1 MDTSGGATVRQLR
14 PEGGRSSQIVGDL
27 SPEPLLAAVES
38 FAGRWIDLDRGI
50 TVGRDSFARGWQDL
64 TQQMRWLGLRPGDR
78 VILAVGNGPLFPAA
92 LAAVLANGGSPLL
105 LHVETPPAE
114 LKRTAMRYGVPFMVC
129 DGSEEADLQPVVRS
143 TAPLIAD
150 NWGSATW
157 GAIDQADPAFDGN
170 WKILAGVP
178 LHPTSGTTGR
188 PKLAVRPGRVAMAD
202 AIHFIQ
208 ALDIDASDVLLA
220 AGPMSH
226 MYTYGLC
233 VMVPLVTSATCIT
246 MRRFQ
251 AKLVYQAVREHRV
264 TIFPTAPAMLDV
276 LLFGAGDRL
285 RHFVRRLLVA
295 GAPLPEKT
303 GRSFWKAAAVMVQP
317 HYGATET
324 GGITVADVAESGQFG
339 RCVGRPMP
347 GVAVEVRPSLIHPDL
362 PADTGTVCVRSP
374 SAMAG
379 YVARSGLDTSPF
391 QEGWFRT
398 GDLAE
403 TSAAGGVCLKGREND
418 VINVAGLKVIPREV
432 EDVISLLP
440 GVMEV
445 KVYPGVYPSGSQY
458 VKAAVVAERPVE
470 AAAAVRAHCQQNL
483 VYYKRPER
491 IVVLDALPRSA
502 AGKIVREQL
511 P

>member
-1 MDTSGGATVRQLR
+1 MDR
-14 PEGGRSSQIVGDL
+14 PGSQPGGRR
-27 SPEPLLAAVES
+27 E
-38 FAGRWIDLDRGI
+38 
-50 TVGRDSFARGWQDL
+50 SFARGWQDL
-64 TQQMRWLGLRPGDR
+64 SQQMRWLGLRSGDR
-78 VILAVGNGPLFPAA
+78 VILAVSNGPLFPAA
-92 LAAVLANGGSPLL
+92 LAAVLANGSSPLL

-114 LKRTAMRYGVPFMVC
+114 LKRTAMRYGVRFMVC
-129 DGSEEADLQPVVRS
+129 DGSEEADLRPVVRS
-143 TAPLIAD
+143 TAPLMAGT
-150 NWGSATW
+150 WGSATW
-157 GAIDQADPAFDGN
+157 GALDQADPAFDGN
-170 WKILAGVP
+170 WKSLPGVP

-188 PKLAVRPGRVAMAD
+188 PKLAVRPGRAAVAD
-202 AIHFIQ
+202 ATHFIQ
-208 ALDIDASDVLLA
+208 ALGIDASDVLLA

-226 MYTYGLC
+226 MYTYGMC

-251 AKLVYQAVREHRV
+251 AKLVYQAVREHGV

-285 RHFVRRLLVA
+285 RRFVRRLLVT

-303 GRSFWKAAAVMVQP
+303 ARSFWKAAAVMVQP

-324 GGITVADVAESGQFG
+324 GGITVADMAESGQFG
-339 RCVGRPMP
+339 RCVGQPMP
-347 GVAVEVRPSLIHPDL
+347 GVAVDIRPSLLHPDL
-362 PADTGTVCVRSP
+362 PADTGTVCVRSA

-391 QEGWFRT
+391 EEGWFRT

-403 TSAAGGVCLKGREND
+403 QNAAGAVCLKGREND

-440 GVMEV
+440 GVVEV
-445 KVYPGVYPSGSQY
+445 KVYPGIYPSGSQY
-458 VKAAVVAERPVE
+458 VKAAVVAERPVN
-470 AAAAVRAHCQQNL
+470 AAAVRAHCQQNL

-491 IVVLDALPRSA
+491 IVLLDALPRSA